1 VKQRRTSLYSAYT
14 YEKCIFVI
22 RDLKISN
29 YKFNLLISLRR
40 DSTDSSLK
48 ILHIFYALA
57 YREHTRLHVQALF

>member
-1 VKQRRTSLYSAYT
+1 MKPRRASLYSAYT

-48 ILHIFYALA
+48 ILHIFYA
-57 YREHTRLHVQALF
+57 YREHTRLIHHVQALF